1 MRYAPLASELYV
13 ENRRRFR
20 ELLPPASLAIFQSND
35 VMPTNADGTPDM
47 RYKTNKTSVKTTKT
61 KM

>member
-1 MRYAPLASELYV
+1 MRYAPLAPELFI

-35 VMPTNADGTPDM
+35 EFVLK
-47 RYKTNKTSVKTTKT
+47 RFL
-61 KM
+61 